1 MSNLLKAE
9 KMKKILKSGVYA
21 LLSISLV
28 CGMVSCS
35 DDDPDYSNVTPPT
48 VAVAPS
54 QIAGMVSSM
63 KGDAIE
69 NATVKATAGG
79 KEMTAKTKTDGTFVL
94 EGMAKGTYDMEV
106 SADGKQTVT
115 GKLTISKDGETAVYN
130 AMLANAGMEVEVSET
145 EETVK
150 EMTTEV
156 PEDNKEAEVTTEAT
170 IPAAALSDADAK
182 IILTT
187 VYTEDAVAQGR
198 TISKATTRAAQ
209 STMLMGMQLS
219 CNKEGVV
226 LDKPVSLSF
235 DLGEEVAE
243 VVTVKKNVNG
253 NWQEVS
259 AQKDGNKVVVDADEF
274 GTYSVFAD
282 VDVTFNATTEPIS
295 FNNSEY
301 DNLYGSKDLKVE
313 NVTYTYKQGGEIEKA
328 TGKLNAQLRQI
339 LANQIQGNK
348 VTTVTGTYPVNV
360 TLPVGT
366 ALLLS
371 GNQKVETVTATCNGK
386 SASGK
391 VYGNVSVTATA
402 YNRQHTGG
410 SN

>member
-1 MSNLLKAE
+1 
-9 KMKKILKSGVYA
+9 MKKILKSGVYA
-21 LLSISLV
+21 LLSVSLV

-63 KGDAIE
+63 KGDGIG

-79 KEMTAKTKTDGTFVL
+79 KEVTAQTKADGTFVL
-94 EGMAKGTYDMEV
+94 EDMAKGTYDMEV
-106 SADGKQTVT
+106 SAEGKQTVT

-130 AMLANAGMEVEVSET
+130 AMLPNAGVEVEVSEV

-150 EMTTEV
+150 TLTTEV
-156 PEDNKEAEVTTEAT
+156 PEDNKEAEVTTETT

-198 TISKATTRAAQ
+198 AVSKAITRAAK

-219 CNKEGVV
+219 CSKDGVE

-235 DLGEEVAE
+235 DLGEEVVE

-259 AQKDGNKVVVDADEF
+259 AQKNGNKVVVDADNF

-295 FNNSEY
+295 FDNSEY
-301 DNLYGSKDLKVE
+301 DNLYGSKDLTVG

-339 LANQIQGNK
+339 LAQQIQGNK
-348 VTTVTGTYPVNV
+348 VTTATGTYPINV

-371 GNQKVETVTATCNGK
+371 GNQKVETGTATCNGK